1 VVAVSHPKRPAVL
14 AVIAALIGVA
24 ASLVVAPPA
33 HATGIL
39 TISGRV
45 VTAAATPVGAGDVEV
60 FYQSRIGDG
69 AWSDEASGGVTG
81 ADGTFEI
88 PNLELATYRLRLDY
102 LGSGD
107 YLDGWYHRDAQ
118 VVIAGVADATAF
130 WDRGFSW
137 ATGDI
142 RMLRPTAQQGRVT
155 LPSGDPASARVTAA
169 RLDPATG
176 EWMTAGS
183 GTTNGSGDYTIPG
196 LLNDYYRLSVEYL
209 GAGYFTQ
216 SSTVV
221 RVLPGIRNFTLV
233 ATKFNV
239 SGRITGLTAS
249 GSVVPLEGYVISAHD
264 PVANASWGNVRTDA
278 DGRYTIALPAGSWR
292 VYASEYLPVP
302 TGHYLGTWYGGAFR
316 QADATPVVVGGAD
329 VAGIDISLP
338 AGASISGTVDVA
350 ERYAGAT
357 TLRIYLRDENAPFGS
372 QVYAAAWVAPG
383 DSYAFIGLPAGS
395 YRLQV
400 FIEEDGTGTVAE
412 WWRGSDGEGDREV
425 IVITR
430 GQHATG
436 YDVVVGAAYNAGLEI
451 DDRYAELGGA
461 SGALGA
467 PTGPHTGLQERM
479 FRAYVGGMILASRA
493 QGTWVVPAGSV
504 LNAYLAAGG
513 PTAAFGWPTA
523 AQDCTGG
530 VCTQEFEGGTLPR
543 TKPLNTVAPTAS
555 SASTAIG
562 AVWTVARGTWKGG
575 PTPSITQAWLRCDRP
590 ITTTYAGTPAGC
602 VAISGATGVTYI
614 SRLAD
619 AGKYLTARVTARN
632 SVGTKSI
639 VALTTAATEPLV
651 KPANTVAPTVLG
663 FTRVGSTWI
672 LDPGSF
678 TGTPSPTLRRAWYRC
693 TAPVTTVATKV
704 PAGCVAISG
713 ATGFTY
719 TSTRLDSG
727 KYLVAVVTATNSLG
741 SIRAVSR
748 STVRIGYGDLGLRAL
763 T

>member
-216 SSTVV
+216 SGTVV
-221 RVLPGIRNFTLV
+221 RVLPGIRNFALV
-233 ATKFNV
+233 PTQFGV
-239 SGRITGLTAS
+239 SGRITGLTAN
-249 GSVVPLEGYVISAHD
+249 GSVVPLEGYGVLAHD
-264 PVANASWGNVRTDA
+264 PVANATRGFAFTDA
-278 DGRYTIALPAGSWR
+278 DGRYTMALPTGTYLVRAW
-292 VYASEYLPVP
+292 EYTPVL
-302 TGHYLGTWYGGAFR
+302 TGDYVATWYGGGPR
-316 QADATPVVVGGAD
+316 KADAAPVVVGGAD

-350 ERYAGAT
+350 PRYAGTT
-357 TLRIYLRDENAPFGS
+357 TLRVNLVDQNVARSPIYNTL
-372 QVYAAAWVAPG
+372 WVSPG
-383 DSYAFIGLPAGS
+383 EPYAFLGLPAGTYS
-395 YRLQV
+395 LQV
-400 FIEEDGTGTVAE
+400 YIEENGVGTISDS
-412 WWRGSDGEGDREV
+412 WRGFDGEGDSEM
-425 IVITR
+425 IVVTR

-436 YDVVVGAAYNAGLEI
+436 YDIVVGAAYSALREI

-467 PTGPHTGLQERM
+467 PTGPPTGGGERG
-479 FRAYVGGMILASRA
+479 FRAYVGGTIFASRA
-493 QGTWVVPAGSV
+493 HGTWVVPTGSV

-513 PTAAFGWPTA
+513 PDSTFGWPTA

-543 TKPLNTVAPTAS
+543 TKPVNSAAPAVS
-555 SASTAIG
+555 SGSTAIG
-562 AVWTVARGTWKGG
+562 AVWTVDRGTWKGG
-575 PTPSITQAWLRCDRP
+575 PTPSITQAWLRCNRP
-590 ITTTYAGTPAGC
+590 ITTTYASTPSGC
-602 VAISGATGVTYI
+602 VAISGATGVTYT
-614 SRLAD
+614 STLAD

-632 SVGTKSI
+632 SLGTRTI
-639 VALTTAATEPLV
+639 VALTTAATQPLV
-651 KPANTVAPTVLG
+651 KPANTVAPTVTG
-663 FTRVGSTWI
+663 FSRIGLTWT
-672 LDPGSF
+672 LNPGSY
-678 TGTPSPTLRRAWYRC
+678 TGTPSPTLKRAWYRC
-693 TAPVTTVATKV
+693 TAPVTTVATNV

-713 ATGFTY
+713 ATGTTY

-727 KYLVAVVTATNSLG
+727 KYLIAVVTATNSLG

-748 STVRIGYGDLGLRAL
+748 STVRIGYGDLGVRAL
-763 T
+763 IT